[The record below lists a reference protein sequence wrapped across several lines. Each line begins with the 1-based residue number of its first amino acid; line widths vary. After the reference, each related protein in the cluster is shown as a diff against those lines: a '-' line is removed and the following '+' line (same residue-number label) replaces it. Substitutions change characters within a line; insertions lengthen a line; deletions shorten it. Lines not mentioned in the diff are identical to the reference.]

1 MRAKIAAVMRYSGP
15 RLTFT
20 HPVIAFA
27 HLSETIKTKRAA
39 AKEAKQKQRQTDS
52 AKDKEE
58 K

>member
-27 HLSETIKTKRAA
+27 HLSETVKTKRAA
-39 AKEAKQKQRQTDS
+39 AKEAKQRQTDS